1 MEITVKATTIS
12 TRGDGTGTITF
23 STSLPLDW
31 NFKEAEGIICEIIKK
46 LFPQTYKYSTK
57 NNQTANA
64 SYVNFMS
71 MTADLGAE
79 RYSFS
84 AEIYRFDEF
93 LDTYFEIPF
102 ERDVLI
108 EF

>member
-12 TRGDGTGTITF
+12 TRGDGTGSVTF

-31 NFKEAEGIICEIIKK
+31 SFTEAEEIIHEIIRE
-46 LFPQTYKYSTK
+46 LFPQTYKYDTK
-57 NNQTANA
+57 NSQKALAN
-64 SYVNFMS
+64 YVNFMS

-84 AEIYRFDEF
+84 VEVFRFGEYMAN
-93 LDTYFEIPF
+93 YFEIPF
-102 ERDVLI
+102 ERDV
-108 EF
+108 EVF